1 MSATTA
7 PGLRLAIEHLRL
19 EGTGPMLAD
28 RLAGRIEAHLE
39 RLIEAWG
46 MPQALAGRGALH
58 LDGARVQVERG
69 MGQEE
74 IAAAIARQLFE
85 RWYGPLPP
93 WAGPAAPA
101 RDEVEVDDDEEEDE
115 P

>member
-1 MSATTA
+1 MSNAAA

-19 EGTGPMLAD
+19 EGTGPLLAD
-28 RLAGRIEAHLE
+28 RLAGRIEAHLG
-39 RLIEAWG
+39 RLIDAWG
-46 MPQALAGRGALH
+46 VPEALAGRGALH
-58 LDGARVQVERG
+58 LDGARVEVERG

-93 WAGPAAPA
+93 WAGPPAPA
-101 RDEVEVDDDEEEDE
+101 GDEVAGTDEEEDE
-115 P
+115 G